1 MFEGAKINKV
11 QGGLVRAANVSD
23 RVLLLVCGATAVD
36 DMPHYSPIE
45 LNSLSDLESLGITA
59 ATDLAAGELTH
70 YHVSEVFRVS
80 PERTVHLMLVPKTS
94 TVTVLVAAAQ
104 FLTALKT
111 IDGVNTI
118 GMAGLTAGV
127 DASTE
132 IKAAQAFV
140 ESLRAEHIYIDVVM
154 LEGLGGYLTTPL
166 TGLVDLRANDSENVA
181 MCFMQDPAQA
191 VKLAGYAS
199 HAAVGTAIGAL
210 SVRYVHENIGSV
222 SIEDYPRDY
231 KGQETYPL
239 TDSVAGVWLSAAL
252 SNGTLMSAIPMSTQ
266 KSIGAKGYIFAGSF
280 SGYPGV
286 YLSNSPTCTL
296 KTSAYAYIEYN
307 AVWNKAAKI
316 IRNVMIPRIR
326 SKVLADPTTGY
337 IASTTISDWDARI
350 RAALE
355 PLVSAGDV
363 EDFDIYIDPAQ
374 AAVSELPF
382 AIKVRLVAFGVVNE
396 FEIDLG
402 WTNKI

>member
-11 QGGLVRAANVSD
+11 QGGLVRAADVSD
-23 RVLLLVCGATAVD
+23 RVMLLVCGATAVD
-36 DMPHYSPIE
+36 DMPLYEPVE

-70 YHVSEVFRVS
+70 YHVSEVFRIS

-94 TVTVLVAAAQ
+94 TVTVLVAAAE

-199 HAAVGTAIGAL
+199 HASVGSALGAL

-222 SIEDYPRDY
+222 SIENYPRDF

-239 TDSVAGVWLSAAL
+239 TDTANNLWLSAAL

-266 KSIGAKGYIFAGSF
+266 KSMGAKGYIFAGSF
-280 SGYPGV
+280 AGYPGV
-286 YLSNSPTCTL
+286 FLSNSPTCTL
-296 KTSAYAYIEYN
+296 ATSAYAYIEYN

-316 IRNVMIPRIR
+316 IRNVMIPKIR
-326 SKVLADPTTGY
+326 SKVKADPTTGY

-355 PLVSAGDV
+355 PIQSAGDV
-363 EDFDIYIDPAQ
+363 EDFEIYIDPAQ
-374 AAVSELPF
+374 VAVSELPF
-382 AIKVRLVAFGVVNE
+382 LIKVRLVAFGVVNE